1 MKEMNLKRWL
11 GAALIMLMAFSAL
24 NPKTAKADQGF
35 GVSFQ
40 VFYDE
45 LTPYGDWVNDP
56 RYGYIWLPYVDRG
69 FHPYGTNGHWVMTEF
84 GNTWVSYYDW
94 GWAPFHYGRWLWD
107 DHYGWA
113 WVPGYEWGPAWV
125 NWRTGGGYY
134 GWAPL
139 APGISISVGINI
151 PSFHWVF
158 VPRGRF
164 THHHV
169 YRYYAPRRNIVNIYN
184 RTTVINN
191 TVVYN
196 NSRYIAGPGRRE
208 IERYSRSR
216 VPVYKVNSSRRP
228 GRAQVSRDALS
239 VYRPQVRAT
248 SSGQNHQARPSRVLS
263 AERARTSRTE
273 AARGNN
279 GYSGRSY
286 SSNRSSAAAERGATS
301 NAPRI
306 AQPNRSSNSN
316 RANSSVRSSGG
327 SSKTVKAAPYQRN
340 SNSRYS
346 DSRQQTKPE
355 QPAYRTRSTQ
365 KNSAP
370 NVRSSNRTS
379 TNRVTAPSS
388 SRVNTQ
394 SSQPNVRSRSA
405 VGDRNAGSRVSKT
418 SSSTKSRS
426 QSTSS
431 SSRRSGSSRSRGNN

>member
-1 MKEMNLKRWL
+1 MNEKKIKRWL
-11 GAALIMLMAFSAL
+11 GATLIMLMAFTVL
-24 NPKTAKADQGF
+24 NPKAAKADQGF

-84 GNTWVSYYDW
+84 GNTWVSNYDW
-94 GWAPFHYGRWLWD
+94 GWAPFHYGRWFYD
-107 DHYGWA
+107 NHYGWA

-139 APGISISVGINI
+139 APGLSISVGINI

-158 VPRGRF
+158 VPRRRF
-164 THHHV
+164 THRHV

-184 RTTVINN
+184 HTTVINN

-196 NSRYIAGPGRRE
+196 NNRYVAGPGRRE

-216 VPVYKVNSSRRP
+216 VPVYKVNNSRRP
-228 GRAQVSRDALS
+228 GRAQVSRESLS

-248 SSGQNHQARPSRVLS
+248 SSRQNQQARPSRILS
-263 AERARTSRTE
+263 PERARTSRSE
-273 AARGNN
+273 AVRGNN
-279 GYSGRSY
+279 STTGRSY
-286 SSNRSSAAAERGATS
+286 STNGRSAAERGTS
-301 NAPRI
+301 SRTPRV
-306 AQPNRSSNSN
+306 AQPNRSSNPS
-316 RANSSVRSSGG
+316 RANSSVRSSG
-327 SSKTVKAAPYQRN
+327 SNNNPVKAVPYQRN

-346 DSRQQTKPE
+346 GSRQQTKSD

-365 KNSAP
+365 KSSTP
-370 NVRSSNRTS
+370 NVRQSNRNS
-379 TNRVTAPSS
+379 TNRVTTPSR
-388 SRVNTQ
+388 SRVNTK
-394 SSQPNVRSRSA
+394 SSQPNVRSRPA
-405 VGDRNAGSRVSKT
+405 VSNRNTSSRVSK
-418 SSSTKSRS
+418 SSPAVKSRS
-426 QSTSS
+426 QSAS